1 MDTYCKSLDPA
12 DYEPLAGYVNL
23 FERMAKRV
31 PCSIEHYH
39 RRWETSIAQ
48 AAIDETSKGHGT
60 ILEIGS
66 GGSLFAPLAA
76 SYGYDVT
83 VCDPSP
89 RVLLAHQQAKRIRK
103 SIEVVQADFMT
114 TSLGEFDYVVCLSVI
129 EHVEDDAPFWAKLL
143 ESARKGVVLTTDF
156 SPDGKRFSPDHLR
169 TYTPSLLEAMC
180 SADGWEPLG
189 EPLYDDNGPQVY
201 DYSFASVALVRGV

>member
-1 MDTYCKSLDPA
+1 METYCKSLHPD
-12 DYEPLAGYVNL
+12 DYEPLGGYVGL

-31 PCSIEHYH
+31 PGSIEHYH

-60 ILEIGS
+60 ILEVGS

-83 VCDPSP
+83 VCDPSE
-89 RVLLAHQQAKRIRK
+89 RVLIAHRQAKRIK
-103 SIEVVQADFMT
+103 QPIAVYQQDFMD
-114 TSLGEFDYVVCLSVI
+114 SDLGEFDYVVCLSVI
-129 EHVEDDAPFWAKLL
+129 EHVEEDAPFWGKLL
-143 ESARKGVVLTTDF
+143 ASARKGVVLTTDF
-156 SPDGKRFSPDHLR
+156 SVDGKRFSPDHLR
-169 TYTPSLLEAMC
+169 TYTPALLEAMC

-189 EPLYDDNGPQVY
+189 APLYDDNGPQVY
-201 DYSFASVALVRGV
+201 QYSFASVALVRGG